1 MQQLRYEGSRLD
13 DVLARIGVDHGPDAN
28 IVTADMVRT
37 GGFGGFFSRE
47 NYQVVVELIDP
58 IPLDPDQEPLD
69 DDDVPEADAGR
80 DFADLLAALVDD
92 SVDLTGATSPLDA
105 KRTSRSAPPATVTT
119 RRPLAR
125 PLAQPVSSLSSS
137 DLVREDVIEL
147 PDARDDGAFGNDSG
161 LIDLALMHRN
171 VSATFRPAPS
181 IADCG
186 IVAMIGARRD
196 AIAAAVGVAEL
207 LGRSGSDVL
216 VLEPDK
222 NDNGKGPSPEELV
235 AIVRSAA
242 RQRERL
248 GVAGPTF
255 VVVVVAPG
263 VDGHRW
269 ATSVLAGLQAD
280 QVRLAVA
287 GWRSLPRLPETIVG
301 LGGVD
306 VIDVVDLQSADDAAA
321 FLDLDTPIGT
331 VDGELATPAGW
342 VAALAALGQ
351 PLMRP
356 NGGIGLHETTNR

>member
-37 GGFGGFFSRE
+37 GGLGGFFSRE

-58 IPLDPDQEPLD
+58 IPLDTDQEPLD
-69 DDDVPEADAGR
+69 DDDLPEADAGR

-105 KRTSRSAPPATVTT
+105 GRTSRSTPPATVTT

-125 PLAQPVSSLSSS
+125 PLARPVSLPSSA
-137 DLVREDVIEL
+137 LVQEDVIEL

-171 VSATFRPAPS
+171 VSATFRSAPS
-181 IADCG
+181 IANRG

-196 AIAAAVGVAEL
+196 AIAAAIGVSEL
-207 LGRSGSDVL
+207 LGRSGSDLL
-216 VLEPDK
+216 VLEPDN
-222 NDNGKGPSPEELV
+222 NDIGEGPSPEELV

-242 RQRERL
+242 RLRERL
-248 GVAGPTF
+248 GVRGPTIA
-255 VVVVVAPG
+255 VVVVAPG
-263 VDGHRW
+263 IDGHRW
-269 ATSVLAGLQAD
+269 ATSVLAGLEAD

-287 GWRSLPRLPETIVG
+287 GWRPLPRLPETIVG

-351 PLMRP
+351 PMMRL
-356 NGGIGLHETTNR
+356 NVGIGQHETTNR